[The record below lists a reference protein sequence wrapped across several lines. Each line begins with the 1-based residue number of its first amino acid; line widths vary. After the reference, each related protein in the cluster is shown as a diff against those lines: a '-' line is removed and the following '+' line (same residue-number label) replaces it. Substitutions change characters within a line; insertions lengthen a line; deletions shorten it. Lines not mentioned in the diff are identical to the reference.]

1 MLFNSLEY
9 VAFLLTVFALYWATV
24 RYARV
29 ALGVLLAAS
38 LVFYASWNA
47 WYLSLIVAT
56 TLVDFTIGRRI
67 ARGAPKRRKLWA
79 VTSVAYNLGV
89 LGVFKYFNF
98 FMNQA
103 DSLLG
108 MAGLEAWGL
117 RLDVLL
123 PVGIS
128 FFTFQSMSYTI
139 DIYRDRLEPIDSYPR
154 YLLYVSFFPQLV
166 AGPIVRARDL
176 LPQLAARPRLTDEMG
191 GRGLFL
197 IGLGLFKKVVV
208 ADYLA
213 LNLVDRTF
221 SGPEHFTSVEM
232 LAGVYG
238 YALQIYCDFSG
249 YSDIAIGS
257 ALLLGFT
264 FPENFNGPYKAR
276 NLQDFWRRWHISLS
290 TWLRDY
296 LYITLGGS
304 RNGAW
309 KTYRNLALTMLL
321 GGLWHGAGWNF
332 IIWGALHGFALAI
345 LRWWQRRRDAA
356 GRQPLLRGPLGGALA
371 TCFTFH
377 YVCFAWIFFRA
388 PDLGSATGVLVQL
401 SQLSVGAA
409 NLTPHI
415 LAVMAAGFVTHF
427 WPRRAFDAVVA
438 GYARLHWAWQGAS
451 LVAVGLALR
460 KLASTDVV
468 PFIYFQF

>member
-9 VAFLLTVFALYWATV
+9 VTFLLVVFGLYWATV

-38 LVFYASWNA
+38 LIFYASWNA
-47 WYLSLIVAT
+47 WYLSLIIAT
-56 TLVDFTIGRRI
+56 TLVDFTVGRQL
-67 ARGAPKRRKLWA
+67 ARGDPKWRKTWLW
-79 VTSVAYNLGV
+79 TSVAYNLGV
-89 LGVFKYFNF
+89 LAIFKYFNF
-98 FMNQA
+98 FMGQA
-103 DSLLG
+103 DSVLTWF
-108 MAGLEAWGL
+108 GLDAWTI

-139 DIYRDRLEPIDSYPR
+139 DIYRERLEPITSYPR

-176 LPQLAARPRLTDEMG
+176 LPQLANRPALTDAMG

-197 IGLGLFKKVVV
+197 IMLGLFKKVVI

-213 LNLVDRTF
+213 LNIVDRVF
-221 SGPEHFTSVEM
+221 SSPGHYTSVEV
-232 LAGVYG
+232 LAGVYA

-264 FPENFNGPYKAR
+264 FPDNFNAPYIAR
-276 NLQDFWRRWHISLS
+276 NLQAFWRRWHISLS

-296 LYITLGGS
+296 LYIAMGGS
-304 RNGAW
+304 RGGAW
-309 KTYRNLALTMLL
+309 RTYRNLAVTMLL

-332 IIWGALHGFALAI
+332 IIWGALHGFALAL
-345 LRWWQRRRDAA
+345 LRMWQRRRDAQA
-356 GRQPLLRGPLGGALA
+356 REPLLRGWVGGAVA
-371 TCFTFH
+371 TCITFH
-377 YVCFAWIFFRA
+377 YVCFAWVFFRA
-388 PDLGSATGVLVQL
+388 PDFQSATAVLTQL
-401 SQLSVGAA
+401 SQFSVGSA

-415 LAVMAAGFVTHF
+415 LAVMAVGFVTHF
-427 WPRRAFDAVVA
+427 WPRGAFDAFVA
-438 GYARLHWAWQGAS
+438 GFARLHWAWQGLS
-451 LVAVGLALR
+451 MVAVGLALR
-460 KLASTDVV
+460 KLAATDVV